1 MVDGGRSE
9 LAVRTD
15 SYTAAVGPYAKNGG
29 RKKQATVPSRS
40 TLEEDSS
47 QKAPPPML
55 AESLGFN
62 PIRYIQ
68 YVNAPDITCGLYLQE
83 E

>member
-40 TLEEDSS
+40 TLEE